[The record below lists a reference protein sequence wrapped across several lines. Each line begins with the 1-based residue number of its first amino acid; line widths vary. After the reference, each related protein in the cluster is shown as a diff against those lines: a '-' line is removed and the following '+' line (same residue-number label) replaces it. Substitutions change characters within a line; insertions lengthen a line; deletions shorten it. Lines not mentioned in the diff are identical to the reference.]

1 MFTRG
6 SVVVLL
12 VCVIVFITFSLASFL
27 HGYILVPF
35 FVNPAEK
42 FVSLFV
48 NPWMKGFWSYFLGI
62 TMMALSISALGWL
75 SSIQVLSRITKRH
88 PFVLKIPVVGKSVG
102 MLIKVFEFEW
112 KTESKFK
119 YIIETEDDLY
129 GIRGKWPGLVTNE
142 YERDGIVYCT
152 VYIPSAMSIWTG
164 YAKREV
170 RRADLTRIIGA
181 TVLDFVI
188 FVSTFGANDPFLGK
202 SREKLN

>member
-1 MFTRG
+1 MFIRG
-6 SVVVLL
+6 SIVVLL
-12 VCVIVFITFSLASFL
+12 VCFIVFIIFSLVSFL

-35 FVNPAEK
+35 FVKPAEN
-42 FVSLFV
+42 FLALFV
-48 NPWMKGFWSYFLGI
+48 NPRMIIYLSYLVGI
-62 TMMALSISALGWL
+62 AAMALSVIFFGWL
-75 SSIQVLSRITKRH
+75 SSIRVLSRLVKRF
-88 PFVLKIPVVGKSVG
+88 PLISRIPVVGRAVG

-119 YIIETEDDLY
+119 YIVETEDDLY
-129 GIRGKWPGLVTNE
+129 GIHGKWPGLVTNE
-142 YERDGIVYCT
+142 YEIDGVIYCT